1 MPLGLVFLIVTA
13 VLMSA
18 VGQTALKVAVEKS
31 SLKEAIAAGLAP
43 AAMAAFASPYL
54 WGALVIYGISIILWL
69 WVLSETELS
78 LAYPFVSLGFVVTM
92 LFAAGFLN
100 ENVTPLRIAGTLLI
114 VAGCVLVAR
123 SA

>member
-1 MPLGLVFLIVTA
+1 MPLGLLALIITA

-31 SLKEAIAAGLAP
+31 DLKDAITAGLMPAIT
-43 AAMAAFASPYL
+43 AAMSSPFL
-54 WGALVIYGISIILWL
+54 WGALVIYGVSIVLWL
-69 WVLSETELS
+69 WVLSQADLS

-92 LFAAGFLN
+92 LFAAGFLG
-100 ENVTPLRIAGTLLI
+100 EHVSMLRILGTLLI
-114 VAGCVLVAR
+114 VAGCIVVAR

>member
-1 MPLGLVFLIVTA
+1 MPLGLLALIITA

-31 SLKEAIAAGLAP
+31 DLKDAIAAGLMPAIT
-43 AAMAAFASPYL
+43 AAMSSPFL
-54 WGALVIYGISIILWL
+54 WGALVIYGVSIVLWL
-69 WVLSETELS
+69 WVLSQADLS

-92 LFAAGFLN
+92 VFAAGFLG
-100 ENVTPLRIAGTLLI
+100 EHVSMLRIFGTLLI
-114 VAGCVLVAR
+114 VAGCIVVAR

>member
-1 MPLGLVFLIVTA
+1 MPLGLLALIITA

-31 SLKEAIAAGLAP
+31 DLKDAIAAGLMP
-43 AAMAAFASPYL
+43 AITAAISSPFL
-54 WGALVIYGISIILWL
+54 WGALVIYGVSIVLWL
-69 WVLSETELS
+69 WVLSQADLS

-92 LFAAGFLN
+92 LFAAGFLG
-100 ENVTPLRIAGTLLI
+100 EHVSMVRIVGTLLI
-114 VAGCVLVAR
+114 VAGCLVVAR